1 MPFPATF
8 VPVWERSLADRCAGV
23 SLKFSLFFKNLLIP
37 PPPWYIH
44 HRSYNMK
51 KYRLFT
57 LIFTLLTAVACP
69 PPPAVPENPTD
80 TDGGAQGIVYRFEPN
95 GGSGSAFDYTVRFA
109 EEFTFP
115 ENPFKRE
122 NYAFVG
128 WSTNKNATSSNQLSQ
143 PGEKELVSS
152 KSPYTYYAIWE
163 RGRMTV
169 TYNPMVENGK
179 TVTVDALNQ
188 DGYIVLA
195 DGGDLFAV
203 KESGKYFAGW
213 RTEPG
218 ESGEILGPGTALG
231 AGAAAVFYAAY
242 ESAEPETKSVSFDI
256 DWGSGW
262 EIDAESPSYEINEYT
277 RSIRLPDVKEREYS
291 DITADFLGWA
301 LTENAAEAEYLPG
314 EIIQSPM
321 TSLEDDGYGNV
332 SIYAVL
338 KERPQSA
345 VTFDLNTAENPGA
358 EWNPNSSDY
367 YSKPL
372 ILSEGNELSLPS
384 DWNTVSSNEEIRLF
398 GWEWN
403 GTVYESGE
411 TFTVP
416 ASAPNITFTAVWKTP
431 VAVKWNLN
439 GARMSDY
446 YKIIVA
452 DDPDVDAD
460 RNGVADEL
468 ESALPGDEILFSDDM
483 LRLMC
488 TKPPLEGKAWG
499 LDGIQIKKTKSGQ
512 TVNVTRTVDS
522 YYYDEY
528 DFVLHYTQ
536 YAFVMPEEEVEVSL
550 IWKEVPAELDLK
562 ILDSDSSS
570 LAIADPGTVS
580 LDTENFSIV
589 NNAGEEQIFST
600 YFGDLRYF
608 YFGDLSS
615 GEEHPLAPGEYRL
628 QFLVDGEVKNETSF
642 IVKDEEDE
650 APLEFA
656 FGEAAVTVEDNHYVL
671 TVPYTHNRDGYFYIN
686 AVLSVNDKPT
696 DKYGSVDYEKQ
707 TVTFDDLYGD
717 EYNYVCGPDDE
728 LTVEATVEGE
738 KFSVSATVPA
748 DEFCLYPSNETAQI
762 ALFRESESSYVSVSV
777 PIERIFGIFT
787 DFDVTVTKGGSAV
800 DSVYPT
806 TSRKADGLFS
816 IEFNIY
822 DVTSGDYTLEIVP
835 SGKASPKV
843 ECTITVNEIPVGKRI
858 YLSPKRK

>member
-1 MPFPATF
+1 
-8 VPVWERSLADRCAGV
+8 
-23 SLKFSLFFKNLLIP
+23 
-37 PPPWYIH
+37 
-44 HRSYNMK
+44 MK

-69 PPPAVPENPTD
+69 PPPPVGPENPTD
-80 TDGGAQGIVYRFEPN
+80 TDGTEIVYRFEPN
-95 GGSGSAFDYTVRFA
+95 GGSGSAFNYTVRFA

-128 WSTNKNATSSNQLSQ
+128 WSTNKDATSSDQLSQ
-143 PGEKELVSS
+143 PGEKEVVYS

-169 TYNPMVENGK
+169 TYDPMVENGK
-179 TVTVDALNQ
+179 KVTVDALNQ

-195 DGGDLFAV
+195 DGDDLFAV

-213 RTEPG
+213 RKTAD
-218 ESGEILGPGTALG
+218 ESGEILGLGTAIKVDGTPLT
-231 AGAAAVFYAAY
+231 FYAAY
-242 ESAEPETKSVSFDI
+242 LPAKPETTTVWFRTDSASCWVV
-256 DWGSGW
+256 
-262 EIDAESPSYEINEYT
+262 DAESASYTINEHT
-277 RSIRLPDVKEREYS
+277 QSILMPDVKESYPGV

-301 LTENAAEAEYLPG
+301 LTESAAEAEYLPG
-314 EIIQSPM
+314 KTISRSVLPAD
-321 TSLEDDGYGNV
+321 SYSYV
-332 SIYAVL
+332 FYAVL
-338 KERPQSA
+338 KERQPST
-345 VTFDLNTAENPGA
+345 VKFDLNTEENPGA

-367 YSKPL
+367 YSKP
-372 ILSEGNELSLPS
+372 SSYREGNKLNLPS
-384 DWNTVSSNEEIRLF
+384 DWAIVSNTEELQLL

-403 GTVYESGE
+403 GTVYEPGE

-439 GARMSDY
+439 GAHMSDY

-460 RNGVADEL
+460 NNGVADDL

-483 LRLMC
+483 LRTMC

-550 IWKEVPAELDLK
+550 IWKEVPAELNLK

-570 LAIADPGTVS
+570 LVIADPGTVS
-580 LDTENFSIV
+580 LDTENFSVV
-589 NNAGEEQIFST
+589 NKAGEEQIFST

-615 GEEHPLAPGEYRL
+615 GDEYPLAPGEYRL
-628 QFLVDGEVKNETSF
+628 QFLVDGAVKSETPF
-642 IVKDEEDE
+642 TVKGEETQ

-671 TVPYTHNRDGYFYIN
+671 TVPYTHNRESVSLD
-686 AVLSVNDKPT
+686 AVLSVNNAPT
-696 DKYGSVDYEKQ
+696 NEYNSSVDYEKQ
-707 TVTFDDLYGD
+707 TVTFDYLSSDKYNPGD
-717 EYNYVCGPDDE
+717 K
-728 LTVEATVEGE
+728 LTVTATVEE
-738 KFSVSATVPA
+738 KEFSVETTIPA
-748 DEFCLYPSNETAQI
+748 DEFHLYPSNETAQI
-762 ALFRESESSYVSVSV
+762 ALFRASESEYVLVSV
-777 PIERIFGIFT
+777 PINRVFGVFNA
-787 DFDVTVTKGGSAV
+787 FDVTVTKKGNQ
-800 DSVYPT
+800 DSIYNKT
-806 TSRKADGLFS
+806 EYGSRKEDGLFLL
-816 IEFNIY
+816 EFNIY
-822 DVTSGDYTLEIVP
+822 NMTSGDYTLEIVQ
-835 SGKASPKV
+835 SGKTNPKV
-843 ECTITVNEIPVGKRI
+843 QCTITVPNEIPVGKRI

>member
-1 MPFPATF
+1 M
-8 VPVWERSLADRCAGV
+8 E
-23 SLKFSLFFKNLLIP
+23 
-37 PPPWYIH
+37 
-44 HRSYNMK
+44 

-69 PPPAVPENPTD
+69 PPPPVVPENPTD
-80 TDGGAQGIVYRFEPN
+80 TDGSVQGIVYRFEPN

-115 ENPFKRE
+115 ENPFTRE

-128 WSTNKNATSSNQLSQ
+128 WSTNKNATSSDQLSQ
-143 PGEKELVSS
+143 PGEKELVYS

-195 DGGDLFAV
+195 DGDDLFAV

-213 RTEPG
+213 RKTAD
-218 ESGEILGPGTALG
+218 ESGDILGPGTAIKVDGTPLT
-231 AGAAAVFYAAY
+231 FYAAY
-242 ESAEPETKSVSFDI
+242 LPTKPKTKTVQFEI
-256 DWGSGW
+256 DGNSGW
-262 EIDAESPSYEINEYT
+262 DVDAESWSYTINEHT
-277 RSIRLPDVKEREYS
+277 QSILMPDVKEREYS

-301 LTENAAEAEYLPG
+301 LTESAAEAEYLPG
-314 EIIQSPM
+314 KTISSSELPADSY
-321 TSLEDDGYGNV
+321 SYV
-332 SIYAVL
+332 FYAVL
-338 KERPQSA
+338 KERQQST
-345 VTFDLNTAENPGA
+345 VKFDLNTEVNPGA
-358 EWNPNSSDY
+358 EWNSYLSPDY
-367 YSKPL
+367 SQPL
-372 ILSEGNELSLPS
+372 SLWVGNELPLPS
-384 DWNTVSSNEEIRLF
+384 DWDTVSHNEEIRLF

-460 RNGVADEL
+460 GNGVADDL

-528 DFVLHYTQ
+528 DFVLHYTR

-580 LDTENFSIV
+580 LDTENFSVV
-589 NNAGEEQIFST
+589 NKAGEKQIFST
-600 YFGDLRYF
+600 YFGELRYF
-608 YFGDLSS
+608 YFGDLDS
-615 GEEHPLAPGEYRL
+615 GEEYPLAPGEYRL
-628 QFLVDGEVKNETSF
+628 QFVVDGAVKSETSF
-642 IVKDEEDE
+642 TVKGEETQ

-671 TVPYTHNRDGYFYIN
+671 TVPYTHNRESVYLDVK
-686 AVLSVNDKPT
+686 ALSVNNAPT
-696 DKYGSVDYEKQ
+696 DEYGSVDDEKQ
-707 TVTFDDLYGD
+707 TVTFDYLYGD
-717 EYNYVCGPDDE
+717 EYNYVCGPGDE

-858 YLSPKRK
+858 YLSPKRM

>member
-1 MPFPATF
+1 
-8 VPVWERSLADRCAGV
+8 
-23 SLKFSLFFKNLLIP
+23 
-37 PPPWYIH
+37 
-44 HRSYNMK
+44 MK
-51 KYRLFT
+51 KNHLFT

-69 PPPAVPENPTD
+69 PPPPVVPENPTD
-80 TDGGAQGIVYRFEPN
+80 TDGTEIVYRFEPN

-115 ENPFKRE
+115 ENPFIKE

-143 PGEKELVSS
+143 PGERELVSS
-152 KSPYTYYAIWE
+152 GSPYTYYAIWE

-195 DGGDLFAV
+195 DGDALFAV

-213 RTEPG
+213 RKTAD
-218 ESGEILGPGTALG
+218 ESGDILGPGTAIKVDGTPLT
-231 AGAAAVFYAAY
+231 FYAAY
-242 ESAEPETKSVSFDI
+242 LSAKPETKTVWFRTDST
-256 DWGSGW
+256 SGW
-262 EIDAESPSYEINEYT
+262 VVDAESSSYTINEHT
-277 RSIRLPDVKEREYS
+277 QSILLPDVKESYPGV

-301 LTENAAEAEYLPG
+301 LTDNAAEAEYLPG
-314 EIIQSPM
+314 ETIS
-321 TSLEDDGYGNV
+321 SSVLLNGSSGNIDIFV
-332 SIYAVL
+332 YAVL
-338 KERPQSA
+338 KERQQST
-345 VTFDLNTAENPGA
+345 VKFDLNTEENPGA

-367 YSKPL
+367 YSKP
-372 ILSEGNELSLPS
+372 SYYWGGNELPLPS
-384 DWNTVSSNEEIRLF
+384 DRDTVSHNEEIRLF

-403 GTVYESGE
+403 GTVYKSGE

-416 ASAPNITFTAVWKTP
+416 AESDITFTAVWKTP

-570 LAIADPGTVS
+570 LVIADPGTVS
-580 LDTENFSIV
+580 LDTENFSVV
-589 NNAGEEQIFST
+589 NKAGEKQIFST
-600 YFGDLRYF
+600 YFGELRYLGF
-608 YFGDLSS
+608 VDA
-615 GEEHPLAPGEYRL
+615 PLAPGEYRL
-628 QFLVDGEVKNETSF
+628 QFVVDGAVKSETSF
-642 IVKDEEDE
+642 TVKGEETQ

-671 TVPYTHNRDGYFYIN
+671 TVAYTHNRGNSLNYDFT
-686 AVLSVNDKPT
+686 LSVNGTPEQ
-696 DKYGSVDYEKQ
+696 DKYASVDTEKQ
-707 TVTFDDLYGD
+707 TVTFDYLYGD
-717 EYNYVCGPDDE
+717 EYNPDDK
-728 LTVEATVEGE
+728 LTVTATVEGQE
-738 KFSVSATVPA
+738 FSVTATVPA
-748 DEFCLYPSNETAQI
+748 DDFCLYPSNKTAQI
-762 ALFRESESSYVSVSV
+762 ALFRESESSSVSVSV
-777 PIERIFGIFT
+777 PIERSFGAFT
-787 DFDVTVTKGGSAV
+787 DFDVTVTKEGNQ
-800 DSVYPT
+800 DSIYNGTVYG
-806 TSRKADGLFS
+806 SRKEDGLFLL
-816 IEFNIY
+816 EFNINN
-822 DVTSGDYTLEIVP
+822 VTSGDYTLEIVP

>member
-1 MPFPATF
+1 
-8 VPVWERSLADRCAGV
+8 
-23 SLKFSLFFKNLLIP
+23 
-37 PPPWYIH
+37 
-44 HRSYNMK
+44 MK

-80 TDGGAQGIVYRFEPN
+80 TDGTEIVYRFEPN
-95 GGSGSAFDYTVRFA
+95 GGSGSAFNYTVRFA

-128 WSTNKNATSSNQLSQ
+128 WSMDKNALPSNQLSQ

-152 KSPYTYYAIWE
+152 NSPYTYYAIWE
-163 RGRMTV
+163 RGRITV
-169 TYNPMVENGK
+169 TYDPMVKNGK
-179 TVTVDALNQ
+179 KVTVDALDQ

-195 DGGDLFAV
+195 DGDDLFAV

-213 RTEPG
+213 RKTAD
-218 ESGEILGPGTALG
+218 ESGEILGPGTAIEVDGTPLT
-231 AGAAAVFYAAY
+231 FYAAY
-242 ESAEPETKSVSFDI
+242 LSAKPETKTVRFEI
-256 DWGSGW
+256 DGNSGW
-262 EIDAESPSYEINEYT
+262 DVDAERASYTINEHT
-277 RSIRLPDVKEREYS
+277 QSILMPDVKERYS
-291 DITADFLGWA
+291 GVDITADFLGWA

-314 EIIQSPM
+314 KTISSSELPADSYI
-321 TSLEDDGYGNV
+321 YV
-332 SIYAVL
+332 YAVL
-338 KERPQSA
+338 KERQKST
-345 VTFDLNTAENPGA
+345 VNFDLNTAENPGA
-358 EWNPNSSDY
+358 AWDPNSSTD
-367 YSKPL
+367 YSKP
-372 ILSEGNELSLPS
+372 SSYREGNKLNLPS
-384 DWNTVSSNEEIRLF
+384 DREAVSNTEELRLF

-439 GARMSDY
+439 GAHMSDY

-460 RNGVADEL
+460 NNGVADEL

-512 TVNVTRTVDS
+512 TVNVTRTVGS

-570 LAIADPGTVS
+570 LVIADPGTVS
-580 LDTENFSIV
+580 LDTENFSVV
-589 NNAGEEQIFST
+589 NKAGEEQTFYT
-600 YFGDLRYF
+600 YFGDLRYLGF
-608 YFGDLSS
+608 VDA
-615 GEEHPLAPGEYRL
+615 PLAPGEYRL
-628 QFLVDGEVKNETSF
+628 QFVVGGAVKSETSF
-642 IVKDEEDE
+642 TVKGEETQ

-656 FGEAAVTVEDNHYVL
+656 FGEAAVTAEDNYYVL

-696 DKYGSVDYEKQ
+696 NKYGSVDYEKQ
-707 TVTFDDLYGD
+707 TVTFDLYGD
-717 EYNYVCGPDDE
+717 EYNPGDT
-728 LTVEATVEGE
+728 LTVTATVEE
-738 KFSVSATVPA
+738 QKFSVETTIPA
-748 DEFCLYPSNETAQI
+748 DEFHLYPSDEEAQI
-762 ALFRESESSYVSVSV
+762 ALFRESESSSVSVSV
-777 PIERIFGIFT
+777 PIERIFGAFT
-787 DFDVTVTKGGSAV
+787 YFDVTVTKEGNQ
-800 DSVYPT
+800 DSIYNGTVYG
-806 TSRKADGLFS
+806 SRKEDGLFLL
-816 IEFNIY
+816 EFR
-822 DVTSGDYTLEIVP
+822 TSMDAGNYTVALKPE
-835 SGKASPKV
+835 GKESPKV
-843 ECTITVNEIPVGKRI
+843 EYEINVPAEIPAGKRI

>member
-1 MPFPATF
+1 
-8 VPVWERSLADRCAGV
+8 
-23 SLKFSLFFKNLLIP
+23 
-37 PPPWYIH
+37 
-44 HRSYNMK
+44 MK

-80 TDGGAQGIVYRFEPN
+80 TDGTEIVYRFEPN
-95 GGSGSAFDYTVRFA
+95 GGSGSAFNYTVRFA

-128 WSTNKNATSSNQLSQ
+128 WSMDKNALPSNQLSQ

-152 KSPYTYYAIWE
+152 NSPYTYYAIWE
-163 RGRMTV
+163 RGRITV
-169 TYNPMVENGK
+169 TYDPMVQNGK
-179 TVTVDALNQ
+179 KVTVDALDQ

-195 DGGDLFAV
+195 DGDDLFAV

-213 RTEPG
+213 RKTAD
-218 ESGEILGPGTALG
+218 ESGEILGLGTAIKVDGTPLT
-231 AGAAAVFYAAY
+231 FYAAY
-242 ESAEPETKSVSFDI
+242 LPAKPETTTVWFRTDSASCWVV
-256 DWGSGW
+256 
-262 EIDAESPSYEINEYT
+262 DAERASYTINEHT
-277 RSIRLPDVKEREYS
+277 QSILMPDVKERYTGV

-301 LTENAAEAEYLPG
+301 LTESAAEAEYLPG
-314 EIIQSPM
+314 KTISRSVLPAD
-321 TSLEDDGYGNV
+321 SYSYV
-332 SIYAVL
+332 FYAVL
-338 KERPQSA
+338 KERQQST
-345 VTFDLNTAENPGA
+345 VKFDLNTEENPGA
-358 EWNPNSSDY
+358 EWDSYLSPDY
-367 YSKPL
+367 SQPL
-372 ILSEGNELSLPS
+372 SLWVGNELPLPS
-384 DWNTVSSNEEIRLF
+384 DWYTVSHTEEFQLL

-403 GTVYESGE
+403 GTVYEPGE

-439 GARMSDY
+439 GAHMSDY

-550 IWKEVPAELDLK
+550 IWKEVPAELNLK

-570 LAIADPGTVS
+570 LVIADPGTVS
-580 LDTENFSIV
+580 LDTENFSVV
-589 NNAGEEQIFST
+589 NKAGEKQIFLT
-600 YFGDLRYF
+600 YFGELRYLGF
-608 YFGDLSS
+608 VDA
-615 GEEHPLAPGEYRL
+615 PLAPGEYRL
-628 QFLVDGEVKNETSF
+628 QFVVDGAVKSETSF
-642 IVKDEEDE
+642 TVKGEETQ

-671 TVPYTHNRDGYFYIN
+671 TVPYTHNRESVSLD
-686 AVLSVNDKPT
+686 AVLSVNNAPT
-696 DKYGSVDYEKQ
+696 NEYDSSVDYEKQ
-707 TVTFDDLYGD
+707 TVTFDYLSSD
-717 EYNYVCGPDDE
+717 EYNPGDK
-728 LTVEATVEGE
+728 LTVTATVEGQ
-738 KFSVSATVPA
+738 KFSMETTIPD
-748 DEFCLYPSNETAQI
+748 DEFHLYPSNETAQI
-762 ALFRESESSYVSVSV
+762 ALFRESESAYVLVSV
-777 PIERIFGIFT
+777 PIERSFGAFNA
-787 DFDVTVTKGGSAV
+787 FDVTVTKEGNQ
-800 DSVYPT
+800 DSIYNGTVYG
-806 TSRKADGLFS
+806 SRKEDGLFLL
-816 IEFNIY
+816 EFNIY
-822 DVTSGDYTLEIVP
+822 NVTFGDYTLEIVP
-835 SGKASPKV
+835 SGKTNPKV
-843 ECTITVNEIPVGKRI
+843 QCTITVPNEIPAGKRI
-858 YLSPKRK
+858 YLSPKRM

>member
-1 MPFPATF
+1 
-8 VPVWERSLADRCAGV
+8 
-23 SLKFSLFFKNLLIP
+23 
-37 PPPWYIH
+37 
-44 HRSYNMK
+44 MK

-69 PPPAVPENPTD
+69 PPPPVGPENPTD
-80 TDGGAQGIVYRFEPN
+80 TDGTEIVYRFEPN

-128 WSTNKNATSSNQLSQ
+128 WSMDKNDLPSNQLFQ

-152 KSPYTYYAIWE
+152 NSPYTYYAIWE
-163 RGRMTV
+163 RGRITV
-169 TYNPMVENGK
+169 TYDPMVKNGK
-179 TVTVDALNQ
+179 KVTVDALNQ

-195 DGGDLFAV
+195 DGDDLFAV

-213 RTEPG
+213 RKTAD
-218 ESGEILGPGTALG
+218 ESGEILGLGTAIKVDGTPLT
-231 AGAAAVFYAAY
+231 FYAAY
-242 ESAEPETKSVSFDI
+242 LPAKPETTTVWFRTDSASCWVV
-256 DWGSGW
+256 
-262 EIDAESPSYEINEYT
+262 DAESASYTINEHT
-277 RSIRLPDVKEREYS
+277 QSILMPDVKESYPGV

-301 LTENAAEAEYLPG
+301 LTESAAEAEYLPG
-314 EIIQSPM
+314 KTISRSVLPAD
-321 TSLEDDGYGNV
+321 SYSYV
-332 SIYAVL
+332 FYAVL
-338 KERPQSA
+338 KERQQST
-345 VTFDLNTAENPGA
+345 VNFDLNTAANPGA
-358 EWNPNSSDY
+358 AWDPNSSDY
-367 YSKPL
+367 SQPSSYR
-372 ILSEGNELSLPS
+372 EGNKLDLPS
-384 DWNTVSSNEEIRLF
+384 DWVIVSNTELRLF

-403 GTVYESGE
+403 GTVYEPGE

-439 GARMSDY
+439 GADMSDY

-452 DDPDVDAD
+452 DPDVDAD
-460 RNGVADEL
+460 RNGVADDL

-483 LRLMC
+483 LRTMC

-562 ILDSDSSS
+562 ILDSDSLS
-570 LAIADPGTVS
+570 LVIADPGTVS

-589 NNAGEEQIFST
+589 DNAGEEQIFST
-600 YFGDLRYF
+600 YFGELRYF

-615 GEEHPLAPGEYRL
+615 GDEYPLAPGEYRL
-628 QFLVDGEVKNETSF
+628 QFLVDGAVKSETPF
-642 IVKDEEDE
+642 TVKGEETQ

-671 TVPYTHNRDGYFYIN
+671 TVPYTHNRESVSLD
-686 AVLSVNDKPT
+686 AVLSVNNAPT
-696 DKYGSVDYEKQ
+696 NEYNSSVDYEKQ
-707 TVTFDDLYGD
+707 TVTFDYLSSDKYNPGD
-717 EYNYVCGPDDE
+717 K
-728 LTVEATVEGE
+728 LTVTATVEE
-738 KFSVSATVPA
+738 KEFSVETTIPA
-748 DEFCLYPSNETAQI
+748 DEFHLYPSNETAQI
-762 ALFRESESSYVSVSV
+762 ALFRASESEYVLVSV
-777 PIERIFGIFT
+777 PINRVFGVFNA
-787 DFDVTVTKGGSAV
+787 FDVTVTKKGNQ
-800 DSVYPT
+800 DSIYNKT
-806 TSRKADGLFS
+806 EYGSRKEDGLFLL
-816 IEFNIY
+816 EFNIY
-822 DVTSGDYTLEIVP
+822 NMTSGDYTLEIVQ
-835 SGKASPKV
+835 SGKTNPKV
-843 ECTITVNEIPVGKRI
+843 QCTITVPNEIPVGKRI
-858 YLSPKRK
+858 YLSPKRM

>member
-1 MPFPATF
+1 
-8 VPVWERSLADRCAGV
+8 
-23 SLKFSLFFKNLLIP
+23 
-37 PPPWYIH
+37 
-44 HRSYNMK
+44 MK
-51 KYRLFT
+51 KYHLFT

-80 TDGGAQGIVYRFEPN
+80 TDGTEIVYRFEPN

-128 WSTNKNATSSNQLSQ
+128 WSMDKNALPSNQLSQ

-152 KSPYTYYAIWE
+152 NSPYTYYAIWE
-163 RGRMTV
+163 RGRITV
-169 TYNPMVENGK
+169 TYDPMVKNGK
-179 TVTVDALNQ
+179 KVTVDALDQ

-195 DGGDLFAV
+195 DGDDLFAV

-213 RTEPG
+213 RKTAD
-218 ESGEILGPGTALG
+218 ESGEILGPGTAIEVDSKPLT
-231 AGAAAVFYAAY
+231 FYAAY
-242 ESAEPETKSVSFDI
+242 LSAKPETKTVRFEI
-256 DWGSGW
+256 DGNSGW
-262 EIDAESPSYEINEYT
+262 DVDAESWSYTINEHT
-277 RSIRLPDVKEREYS
+277 QSILMPDVKERYS
-291 DITADFLGWA
+291 GVDITADFLGWA

-314 EIIQSPM
+314 KTISSSELPADSY
-321 TSLEDDGYGNV
+321 SYV
-332 SIYAVL
+332 FYAVL
-338 KERPQSA
+338 KERQKST
-345 VTFDLNTAENPGA
+345 VNFDLNTAANPGA
-358 EWNPNSSDY
+358 AWDPNSPND
-367 YSKPL
+367 YSKP
-372 ILSEGNELSLPS
+372 SSYWEGNKLALPS
-384 DWNTVSSNEEIRLF
+384 DREAVSHNEEIRLF

-403 GTVYESGE
+403 GTVYKSGE

-439 GARMSDY
+439 GAHMSDY

-460 RNGVADEL
+460 NNGVADEL

-562 ILDSDSSS
+562 ILDSDSS
-570 LAIADPGTVS
+570 LLVIADPGTVS
-580 LDTENFSIV
+580 LDTENFSVV
-589 NNAGEEQIFST
+589 NKAGEKQIFST
-600 YFGDLRYF
+600 YFGELRYF
-608 YFGDLSS
+608 YFADLDS
-615 GEEHPLAPGEYRL
+615 GERYPLAPGEYRL
-628 QFLVDGEVKNETSF
+628 QFLVDGAVKSETSF
-642 IVKDEEDE
+642 TVKGEETQ
-650 APLEFA
+650 APLEFK
-656 FGEAAVTVEDNHYVL
+656 FGEATVTVEDYYYVL
-671 TVPYTHNRDGYFYIN
+671 TVPYTHNRESVYLN
-686 AVLSVNDKPT
+686 VKALSVNNAPT
-696 DKYGSVDYEKQ
+696 DEYGSVDYEKQ
-707 TVTFDDLYGD
+707 TVTFDYLNSD
-717 EYNYVCGPDDE
+717 EYNYDCGPGDI
-728 LTVEATVEGE
+728 LTVTATVEGKE
-738 KFSVSATVPA
+738 FSVETTVP
-748 DEFCLYPSNETAQI
+748 DDDFRLYPSNEAAQI
-762 ALFRESESSYVSVSV
+762 ALFRESESSPVSVSV
-777 PIERIFGIFT
+777 PIERIFGVFT

-822 DVTSGDYTLEIVP
+822 DVTSGDYTLKIVP
-835 SGKASPKV
+835 EGKAKPEV
-843 ECTITVNEIPVGKRI
+843 QCTITVNEIPVGKRI

>member
-1 MPFPATF
+1 
-8 VPVWERSLADRCAGV
+8 
-23 SLKFSLFFKNLLIP
+23 
-37 PPPWYIH
+37 
-44 HRSYNMK
+44 MK

-69 PPPAVPENPTD
+69 PPPPVGPENPTD
-80 TDGGAQGIVYRFEPN
+80 TDGTEIVYRFEPN
-95 GGSGSAFDYTVRFA
+95 GGSGSAFNYTVRFA

-128 WSTNKNATSSNQLSQ
+128 WSMDKNDLPSNQLFQ

-152 KSPYTYYAIWE
+152 NSPYTYYAIWE
-163 RGRMTV
+163 RGRITV
-169 TYNPMVENGK
+169 TYDPMVKNGK
-179 TVTVDALNQ
+179 KVTVDALNQ

-195 DGGDLFAV
+195 DGDDLFAV

-213 RTEPG
+213 RKTAD
-218 ESGEILGPGTALG
+218 ESGEILGLGTAIKVDGTPLT
-231 AGAAAVFYAAY
+231 FYAAY
-242 ESAEPETKSVSFDI
+242 LPAKPETTTVWFRTDSASCWVV
-256 DWGSGW
+256 
-262 EIDAESPSYEINEYT
+262 DAERASYTINEHT
-277 RSIRLPDVKEREYS
+277 QSILMPDVKERYTGV

-301 LTENAAEAEYLPG
+301 LTESAAEAEYLPG
-314 EIIQSPM
+314 KTISSSELPADSY
-321 TSLEDDGYGNV
+321 SYV
-332 SIYAVL
+332 FYAVL
-338 KERPQSA
+338 KERQQST
-345 VTFDLNTAENPGA
+345 VKFDLNTEVNPGA
-358 EWNPNSSDY
+358 EWNSYLSPDY
-367 YSKPL
+367 SQPL
-372 ILSEGNELSLPS
+372 SLWGGNELPLPS
-384 DWNTVSSNEEIRLF
+384 GWDAVSHNEEFQLL

-403 GTVYESGE
+403 GTVYEPGE

-416 ASAPNITFTAVWKTP
+416 AAESDITFTAVWKTP

-488 TKPPLEGKAWG
+488 TKPPLNGKAWG

-512 TVNVTRTVDS
+512 TVNVTRTVNS

-570 LAIADPGTVS
+570 LVIADPGTVS
-580 LDTENFSIV
+580 LDTENFSVV
-589 NNAGEEQIFST
+589 NKAGEEQIFST

-615 GEEHPLAPGEYRL
+615 GDEYPLAPGEYRL
-628 QFLVDGEVKNETSF
+628 QFLVDGAVKSETPF
-642 IVKDEEDE
+642 TVKGEETQ

-671 TVPYTHNRDGYFYIN
+671 TVPYTHNRESVSLD
-686 AVLSVNDKPT
+686 AVLSVNNAPT
-696 DKYGSVDYEKQ
+696 NEYNSSVDYEKQ
-707 TVTFDDLYGD
+707 TVTFDYLSSDKYNPGD
-717 EYNYVCGPDDE
+717 K
-728 LTVEATVEGE
+728 LTVTATVEGQ
-738 KFSVSATVPA
+738 KFSMETTIPD
-748 DEFCLYPSNETAQI
+748 DEFHLYPSNETAQI
-762 ALFRESESSYVSVSV
+762 ALFRASESAYVLVSV
-777 PIERIFGIFT
+777 PINRVFGVFNA
-787 DFDVTVTKGGSAV
+787 FDVTVTKNGNQ
-800 DSVYPT
+800 DSIYNDT
-806 TSRKADGLFS
+806 EYGSRKEDGLFLL
-816 IEFNIY
+816 EFNIY
-822 DVTSGDYTLEIVP
+822 NMTSGDYTLEIVQ
-835 SGKASPKV
+835 SGKTNPKV
-843 ECTITVNEIPVGKRI
+843 QCTITVPNEIPVGKRI
-858 YLSPKRK
+858 YLSPKRM

>member
-1 MPFPATF
+1 
-8 VPVWERSLADRCAGV
+8 
-23 SLKFSLFFKNLLIP
+23 
-37 PPPWYIH
+37 
-44 HRSYNMK
+44 MK

-69 PPPAVPENPTD
+69 PPPPVVPENPTD
-80 TDGGAQGIVYRFEPN
+80 TDGTEIVYRFEPN
-95 GGSGSAFDYTVRFA
+95 GGSGSAFNYTVRFA

-115 ENPFKRE
+115 ENPFTRE

-128 WSTNKNATSSNQLSQ
+128 WSTDKNALPSNQLSQ
-143 PGEKELVSS
+143 PGEKEVVSS
-152 KSPYTYYAIWE
+152 NSPYTYYAIWE
-163 RGRMTV
+163 RGRIAV
-169 TYNPMVENGK
+169 TYNPMVANGK
-179 TVTVDALNQ
+179 TVTVDALDQ

-195 DGGDLFAV
+195 DGDDLFAV

-262 EIDAESPSYEINEYT
+262 DVDAESWSYTINEHT
-277 RSIRLPDVKEREYS
+277 QSILMPDVKEREYS

-314 EIIQSPM
+314 ETISSSVLPNG
-321 TSLEDDGYGNV
+321 SFGNTD
-332 SIYAVL
+332 IYAVL
-338 KERPQSA
+338 KKRQQST
-345 VTFDLNTAENPGA
+345 VKFDLNKEVNPDA
-358 EWNPNSSDY
+358 EWNSYLSPDY
-367 YSKPL
+367 SQPL
-372 ILSEGNELSLPS
+372 SLWGGNELALPS
-384 DWNTVSSNEEIRLF
+384 DWDAVSHNEEFQLL

-403 GTVYESGE
+403 GTVYEPGE

-460 RNGVADEL
+460 GNGVADDL

-528 DFVLHYTQ
+528 DFVLHYTR

-580 LDTENFSIV
+580 LDTENFSVV
-589 NNAGEEQIFST
+589 NKAGEKQIFST
-600 YFGDLRYF
+600 YFGELRYF

-615 GEEHPLAPGEYRL
+615 GEEYPLAPGEYRL
-628 QFLVDGEVKNETSF
+628 QFVVDGAVKSETSF
-642 IVKDEEDE
+642 TVKGEETQ

-671 TVPYTHNRDGYFYIN
+671 TVAYTHNRGNSLNYDFT
-686 AVLSVNDKPT
+686 LSVNGTPEQ
-696 DKYGSVDYEKQ
+696 DKYASVDTEKQ
-707 TVTFDDLYGD
+707 TVTFDYLYGD
-717 EYNYVCGPDDE
+717 EYNYVCGPGDE
-728 LTVEATVEGE
+728 LTVEATVEGQ

-748 DEFCLYPSNETAQI
+748 DEFHLYPSDEEAQI
-762 ALFRESESSYVSVSV
+762 ALFRETYVTVSV
-777 PIERIFGIFT
+777 PIERVFGVFNA
-787 DFDVTVTKGGSAV
+787 FDVTVTKEGNQ
-800 DSVYPT
+800 DSIYNSTVYG
-806 TSRKADGLFS
+806 SRKEDGLFLL
-816 IEFNIY
+816 EFQ
-822 DVTSGDYTLEIVP
+822 TSMDAGNYTVALKPE
-835 SGKASPKV
+835 GKESPKV
-843 ECTITVNEIPVGKRI
+843 EYEINVPAEIPVGKRI

>member
-1 MPFPATF
+1 
-8 VPVWERSLADRCAGV
+8 
-23 SLKFSLFFKNLLIP
+23 
-37 PPPWYIH
+37 
-44 HRSYNMK
+44 MK

-69 PPPAVPENPTD
+69 PPPPVGPENPTD
-80 TDGGAQGIVYRFEPN
+80 TDGTEIVYRFEPN
-95 GGSGSAFDYTVRFA
+95 GGSGSAFNYTVRFT

-152 KSPYTYYAIWE
+152 NSPYTYYAIWE
-163 RGRMTV
+163 RGRITV
-169 TYNPMVENGK
+169 TYDPIVENGK
-179 TVTVDALNQ
+179 KVTVDALDQ
-188 DGYIVLA
+188 DGYLVLA
-195 DGGDLFAV
+195 DGDDLFAV

-213 RTEPG
+213 RKTAD
-218 ESGEILGPGTALG
+218 ESGDILGPGTAIKVDGTPLT
-231 AGAAAVFYAAY
+231 FYAAY
-242 ESAEPETKSVSFDI
+242 LSAKPETKTVRFEI
-256 DWGSGW
+256 DGNSGW
-262 EIDAESPSYEINEYT
+262 DVDAESWSYTINEHT
-277 RSIRLPDVKEREYS
+277 QSILMPDVKEREYS

-314 EIIQSPM
+314 ETIPSSELPADSYI
-321 TSLEDDGYGNV
+321 YV
-332 SIYAVL
+332 YAVL
-338 KERPQSA
+338 KERQKST
-345 VTFDLNTAENPGA
+345 VNFDLNAAENPGA
-358 EWNPNSSDY
+358 AWDSSTDY
-367 YSKPL
+367 SQPSSYR
-372 ILSEGNELSLPS
+372 EGNKLDLPS
-384 DWNTVSSNEEIRLF
+384 DWVIVSNTELRLF

-403 GTVYESGE
+403 GTVYEPGE

-452 DDPDVDAD
+452 DPDVDAD
-460 RNGVADEL
+460 RNDVADDL
-468 ESALPGDEILFSDDM
+468 ESALPGDEILFSDNM
-483 LRLMC
+483 LRTMC

-512 TVNVTRTVDS
+512 TVNVSRTVDS

-562 ILDSDSSS
+562 ILDSDSES
-570 LAIADPGTVS
+570 LVIADPGTVS
-580 LDTENFSIV
+580 LDTENFSVV
-589 NNAGEEQIFST
+589 NKAGEKQIFST
-600 YFGDLRYF
+600 YFGELRYF
-608 YFGDLSS
+608 YFGDLDS
-615 GEEHPLAPGEYRL
+615 EEEYPLAPGEYRL
-628 QFLVDGEVKNETSF
+628 QFLVDGAVKSETSF
-642 IVKDEEDE
+642 TVKGEETQ

-656 FGEAAVTVEDNHYVL
+656 FGEAAVTAEDHYYVL
-671 TVPYTHNRDGYFYIN
+671 TVPYTHNRESVYLDVK
-686 AVLSVNDKPT
+686 ALSVNNAPT
-696 DKYGSVDYEKQ
+696 DEYGSVDDEKQ
-707 TVTFDDLYGD
+707 TVTFDYLYGD
-717 EYNYVCGPDDE
+717 EYNYVCGPGDE

-748 DEFCLYPSNETAQI
+748 DEFHLYPSDEEAQI

-835 SGKASPKV
+835 SGKTNPKV
-843 ECTITVNEIPVGKRI
+843 QCTITVPNEIPAGKRI
-858 YLSPKRK
+858 YLSPKRM